1 MQVVVVIEMMV
12 VLVLVLVEEVVVMVV
27 ILEVVVMVMVEVVM
41 VMVEVVMVE
50 VVMVMVEM
58 VMVEAV
64 MVMVE
69 VEVKMVIEVGMVHS
83 HLCGCGLD
91 PPVGDQGPV
100 APSAGIEGA
109 LLCLPVNLHQE
120 SLMIQ
125 FFVLV
130 G

>member
-27 ILEVVVMVMVEVVM
+27 ILEVVVMVMVEV
-41 VMVEVVMVE
+41 
-50 VVMVMVEM
+50 
-58 VMVEAV
+58 V

>member
-27 ILEVVVMVMVEVVM
+27 ILEVVVM
-41 VMVEVVMVE
+41 VMVE